1 MAKVNA
7 TDGFSI
13 KGWMVTDL
21 HLSGGD
27 LIAFAIVENFSQSQA
42 GIYTG
47 GASYLASWM
56 GWTYKTAAGHLQNLV
71 DAGLITE
78 EKRLTS
84 VGIQNAFRVSVKIT
98 EGVCKNYRRGSVK
111 ITEGVRK
118 KLPTDNNIDSKI
130 DINEILGEVSPKNP
144 EQIPPKHFTPPT
156 ADDNKSRAQKF
167 DFLAA
172 LTGIGV
178 PDDIAA
184 DWMQV
189 RKAAKA
195 VNTKTAFEDIE
206 REIRKSGHTAE
217 ECVRLAVVKNW
228 RGFKASWMLNA
239 ESEEK
244 KTLATARKSRIITP
258 DNIAEHYGTI

>member
-71 DAGLITE
+71 AAGLITE

-84 VGIQNAFRVSVKIT
+84 VGIQNAYRVSVKIT
-98 EGVCKNYRRGSVK
+98 EGICKNYRRGSVK

-130 DINEILGEVSPKNP
+130 DINEILGEVSPKQP

-156 ADDNKSRAQKF
+156 ADEVAAYCKERNNNVDPQR
-167 DFLAA
+167 FLAFYESK
-172 LTGIGV
+172 GWMIGRNKMK
-178 PDDIAA
+178 DWRAA
-184 DWMQV
+184 V
-189 RKAAKA
+189 RTWELQDKERN
-195 VNTKTAFEDIE
+195 NTAP
-206 REIRKSGHTAE
+206 
-217 ECVRLAVVKNW
+217 
-228 RGFKASWMLNA
+228 
-239 ESEEK
+239 
-244 KTLATARKSRIITP
+244 ARKSRIITP